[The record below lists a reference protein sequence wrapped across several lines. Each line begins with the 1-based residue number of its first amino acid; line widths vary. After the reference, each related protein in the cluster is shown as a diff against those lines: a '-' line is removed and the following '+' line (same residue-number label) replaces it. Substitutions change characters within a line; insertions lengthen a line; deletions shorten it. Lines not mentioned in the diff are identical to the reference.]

1 MQKRFQTLQ
10 YCAFQKLNFLA
21 DFFPLLLPIYTNT
34 FFSKDKGDSLY
45 WMENFNSSFGYFSAV
60 HGRSWPCH
68 SWHQNKSSLSKAS
81 NILMALL
88 TSSCACYNSSQWT
101 LRHGLLKKFI
111 ELSRECFCVPHLTT
125 FWDTMNPT
133 RHERHI
139 SHLEGDCRS
148 GGLMLSVSGCW
159 KGKGAADP
167 STLAQA
173 STACSQQ
180 GSSQKQGCPGPS
192 DHPSARAEGARGKL
206 QPKSELCS
214 SCSNNNYQD
223 TFLLPLITAGSGSC
237 NIPSVF
243 LLKHKLEREPW
254 TEMKWPRGTR
264 NCQLPGD
271 KQRSLADK
279 RDICWKQTPASCWA
293 CGCSRPPLSLD
304 VKQNFHF
311 AELWSWDKLGS
322 GSHQMGK
329 RVKPVTSTSTAARG
343 KKISLVFQC
352 VWYSSDLQWLP
363 GPWRLG
369 LATESHKKEFAKD
382 HYSLAFRQAFSTG
395 K

>member
-21 DFFPLLLPIYTNT
+21 EFFPLLLPIYTNT

-148 GGLMLSVSGCW
+148 GGWCW
-159 KGKGAADP
+159 AWVGAGKAKEQQIQAPSHRPALPAPSRVPHKNRGALVHQT
-167 STLAQA
+167 TLLQGQRVPEG
-173 STACSQQ
+173 SFSQNQ
-180 GSSQKQGCPGPS
+180 NFAHHVATIITKT
-192 DHPSARAEGARGKL
+192 H
-206 QPKSELCS
+206 
-214 SCSNNNYQD
+214 SCS
-223 TFLLPLITAGSGSC
+223 
-237 NIPSVF
+237 
-243 LLKHKLEREPW
+243 H
-254 TEMKWPRGTR
+254 
-264 NCQLPGD
+264 
-271 KQRSLADK
+271 
-279 RDICWKQTPASCWA
+279 
-293 CGCSRPPLSLD
+293 
-304 VKQNFHF
+304 
-311 AELWSWDKLGS
+311 
-322 GSHQMGK
+322 
-329 RVKPVTSTSTAARG
+329 
-343 KKISLVFQC
+343 
-352 VWYSSDLQWLP
+352 
-363 GPWRLG
+363 
-369 LATESHKKEFAKD
+369 
-382 HYSLAFRQAFSTG
+382 
-395 K
+395 

>member
-1 MQKRFQTLQ
+1 MSLM
-10 YCAFQKLNFLA
+10 ASEQKLPEQSFQYINGTFNLLMCLLQQQSVNPETWVAQKVYWAQQRMFLCSTSHHFLGYHESNKA
-21 DFFPLLLPIYTNT
+21 WKAHFPFGGWLQVR
-34 FFSKDKGDSLY
+34 
-45 WMENFNSSFGYFSAV
+45 WM
-60 HGRSWPCH
+60 
-68 SWHQNKSSLSKAS
+68 
-81 NILMALL
+81 
-88 TSSCACYNSSQWT
+88 
-101 LRHGLLKKFI
+101 
-111 ELSRECFCVPHLTT
+111 
-125 FWDTMNPT
+125 
-133 RHERHI
+133 
-139 SHLEGDCRS
+139 
-148 GGLMLSVSGCW
+148 MLSMSGCW